1 MTENHNPDRDATRD
15 HDSAGSTT
23 PSPDPTPAADPAAS
37 TAAQRDMRGDA
48 LHGKPSES
56 QGNVQGATGP
66 HAGPSWAMQSDP
78 TVQGSANG
86 WSDRTNRSA
95 AVPQPESS
103 AGPRP
108 WVNPYEQSA
117 QSTQFGSTAG
127 PQKQK
132 RRVPLVPAVLAGSA
146 LFVVG
151 GLAGGAI
158 GVSAATASNDSGT
171 RQGPGGQNGPGGMGG
186 QQGGAQDGGGMP
198 GGQSNG
204 GGMPGGQS
212 NGVPGNQNGSTDSGD
227 SSDGSSSD
235 GSSSDGSSS
244 DGSASDSDGSDASA
258 DTTSAGTD
266 ETTIENA
273 AVTHFDQIFT
283 GFAVLNRDE

>member
-1 MTENHNPDRDATRD
+1 MTENQSPDQNRNHEENRD
-15 HDSAGSTT
+15 HAENAAPDSNGADTT
-23 PSPDPTPAADPAAS
+23 RRIEAQG
-37 TAAQRDMRGDA
+37 TA
-48 LHGKPSES
+48 
-56 QGNVQGATGP
+56 GP
-66 HAGPSWAMQSDP
+66 HAGPSWAMQSPP
-78 TVQGSANG
+78 TDQGSANG
-86 WSDRTNRSA
+86 WAEQTTRSA
-95 AVPQPESS
+95 SDPQAGIPE
-103 AGPRP
+103 GQRP

-127 PQKQK
+127 PRKQK

-158 GVSAATASNDSGT
+158 GASTAMASNESGT
-171 RQGPGGQNGPGGMGG
+171 SQGPGGQNGPGGMGG
-186 QQGGAQDGGGMP
+186 QQGGAQDGGGGMP
-198 GGQSNG
+198 GGQSDG

-212 NGVPGNQNGSTDSGD
+212 NGTPGNQNGSTDSGD
-227 SSDGSSSD
+227 SSD

>member
-15 HDSAGSTT
+15 HESAGSTT
-23 PSPDPTPAADPAAS
+23 PSPDPTTAADPAAS
-37 TAAQRDMRGDA
+37 TAAQRNMRGDA
-48 LHGKPSES
+48 PHGKPSGS

-66 HAGPSWAMQSDP
+66 HAGRSWAMQSDP

-127 PQKQK
+127 PRKQK

-151 GLAGGAI
+151 CLAGGAI

-171 RQGPGGQNGPGGMGG
+171 SQGPGGQNGPGGMGG
-186 QQGGAQDGGGMP
+186 QQGGAQDGGG
-198 GGQSNG
+198 QSDG

-212 NGVPGNQNGSTDSGD
+212 NGMPGNQNGSTDSGD

-235 GSSSDGSSS
+235 GSSSDGS
-244 DGSASDSDGSDASA
+244 ASDSDGSDASA
-258 DTTSAGTD
+258 GTTSAGTD

>member
-1 MTENHNPDRDATRD
+1 MTENQNPDQNRNHEENRD
-15 HDSAGSTT
+15 HAENAAPDSNGADTT
-23 PSPDPTPAADPAAS
+23 RRIEAQG
-37 TAAQRDMRGDA
+37 TA
-48 LHGKPSES
+48 
-56 QGNVQGATGP
+56 GP
-66 HAGPSWAMQSDP
+66 HAGPNWAMQSPP
-78 TVQGSANG
+78 TDQGRANG
-86 WSDRTNRSA
+86 WAEQTTRSA
-95 AVPQPESS
+95 PDPQAGIPE
-103 AGPRP
+103 GQRP

-127 PQKQK
+127 PRKQK

-171 RQGPGGQNGPGGMGG
+171 SQGPGGQNGPGGMGG

-212 NGVPGNQNGSTDSGD
+212 NGMPGNQNGSTDSGD
-227 SSDGSSSD
+227 SSD

-273 AVTHFDQIFT
+273 AVTHFDRIFT

>member
-1 MTENHNPDRDATRD
+1 MTENQNPDQNRNHEENRNHAENAAPDSNGADTTRRIE
-15 HDSAGSTT
+15 AQG
-23 PSPDPTPAADPAAS
+23 
-37 TAAQRDMRGDA
+37 TA
-48 LHGKPSES
+48 
-56 QGNVQGATGP
+56 GP
-66 HAGPSWAMQSDP
+66 HAGPNWAMQSPPAD
-78 TVQGSANG
+78 QGRANG
-86 WSDRTNRSA
+86 WAEQTTRSA
-95 AVPQPESS
+95 PDPQAGVPEGQ
-103 AGPRP
+103 RP

-127 PQKQK
+127 PRKQK

-171 RQGPGGQNGPGGMGG
+171 SQGPGGQNGLGGMGG
-186 QQGGAQDGGGMP
+186 QQGGAQDGGGQSDGGGMP

-212 NGVPGNQNGSTDSGD
+212 NGMPGNQNGSTDSGD
-227 SSDGSSSD
+227 SSDGS
-235 GSSSDGSSS
+235 GSDGSSS

-273 AVTHFDQIFT
+273 AVAHFDRIFT